1 MINRQIGWKTYMF
14 IKSAVLSALLLASSV
29 QAAQTGD
36 LVGQVSDQGA
46 GVSGISISASS
57 TILPGGRSTTTD
69 ANGNYRLPLLPPGV
83 YELTFTLSDGAV
95 RKRTTLVSLGQRS
108 TVDVALGGADGSIEE
123 LVVYGSALVDTTK
136 AALSDSMS
144 SELLDRVPVGQEYRD
159 IMKLIPGVQYSEDST
174 RGPSAGGSGQD
185 NVYQFDGVDVSL
197 PLFGTLSAEPSSH
210 DIDQVSVVRGGA
222 KAIGFNRSGGFLIN
236 TKSKSGTDEFHA
248 DISYQLQTAGLTSAQ
263 NDNVADVFDEDK
275 AWIVASASG
284 PIIPE
289 RLFFYASYYGPT
301 IDQKNRTNAY
311 GSVPGFKSDRDE
323 FFGKL
328 TFAPTDSMLL
338 EGSYR
343 TSNRKDQNDSIDDF
357 EAATLGEGAK
367 NGLDILILEGSWI
380 INSAANASFK
390 YTNFQLDSSGLPD
403 NLFDFPIAIGD
414 NLNIA
419 ALDQQGRLA
428 VPTIRAGE
436 DAYNAFIAPIIA
448 QFGFGDPNG
457 GGAVGGAS
465 TINDTNYERDSIE
478 VALDY
483 LFDTSAVTHD
493 IHFGL
498 KWSEISEDLSRTSN
512 GWGSITVPGG
522 RTTTGDGT
530 PIFYEARFEQM
541 SLLNASGN
549 LVPGIVSSS
558 KELSFEINDSISI
571 NDFTIDIGVLL
582 SNDKLFGSGLSKTGG
597 GVSGFEVSPGTKYK
611 MREDKFGDLIQPRV
625 GVTWDFRDDASMYVN
640 WARYNPAASSL
651 ARAASWDRNLRR
663 SIRARFD
670 ANGNFIEVDPV
681 RSSSGKLFQDGIDP
695 RQINEFLLG
704 GSFEVNPNW
713 VARAH
718 IRYRKGS
725 NFWED
730 TNNDARVRFEPPA
743 GIPRELYIPNLQ
755 DIRDEIGGSS
765 YVIAE
770 LDDAFTKYWEVSFES
785 EWNWENIYLQASYTW
800 SKYTGNFDQD
810 NTTTTND
817 GNIFIGSSLLA
828 DGQGRQLWD
837 NKKGTLRGDRR
848 HQFKAYGF
856 YQLPWN
862 ASAGAYVSLQSGQ
875 PWEAW
880 DVEVYRDLLNATGSG
895 STSDTNR
902 YAESAGSRRTKS
914 HLQVDLNYT
923 QNFAFGERYNLQLR
937 ADLYNVFD
945 SQTGYNINA
954 KVNSAGFEDPRD
966 YFNPR
971 RLQLMA
977 KVSF

>member
-1 MINRQIGWKTYMF
+1 MVNRQIGWKTYMF
-14 IKSAVLSALLLASSV
+14 IRGIALSLVLVAGSV

-36 LVGQVSDQGA
+36 LVGHVSSQGA
-46 GVSGISISASS
+46 GVSGVSISASS

-83 YELTFTLSDGAV
+83 YEITFTLSDGAV
-95 RKRTTLVSLGQRS
+95 RKRTTLVSLGQRA

-123 LVVYGSALVDTTK
+123 LIVYGSALADTTR
-136 AALSDSMS
+136 AALSDSLGS
-144 SELLDRVPVGQEYRD
+144 DLLEGVPTGQEYRD
-159 IMKLIPGVQYSEDST
+159 IMKLIPGVQYSEDLT

-210 DIDQVSVVRGGA
+210 DIDQVSIVRGGA

-248 DISYQLQTAGLTSAQ
+248 DISYQFQSAGLTSAQ
-263 NDNVADVFDEDK
+263 DTGSSDEFDEDK
-275 AWIVASASG
+275 AWIIASASG

-289 RLFFYASYYGPT
+289 KLFFYASYYGPT
-301 IDQKNRTNAY
+301 IDQENRTNAY
-311 GSVPGFKSDRDE
+311 GDVAGFKSDRDE

-328 TFAPTDSMLL
+328 TFAPMDSVLL
-338 EGSYR
+338 EASYR
-343 TSNRKDQNDSIDDF
+343 TSDRTEKNAGISEF
-357 EAATLGEGAK
+357 EAATLGEGSK
-367 NGLDILILEGSWI
+367 NGLDILIAEGSWI
-380 INSAANASFK
+380 INSQANMSFK
-390 YTNFQLDSSGLPD
+390 YTNFQLDTSSRPD
-403 NLFDFPIAIGD
+403 NLFSFPIAIGD

-419 ALDQQGRLA
+419 ALDQQGRLS
-428 VPTIRAGE
+428 VPTTRDGE
-436 DAYNAFIAPIIA
+436 EAYNAFIAPIIA
-448 QFGFGDPNG
+448 QYGFGDPAG

-465 TINDTNYERDSIE
+465 TIADQDFTRDSIE

-483 LFDTSAVTHD
+483 LLEVGDLTHD
-493 IHFGL
+493 LHFGL
-498 KWSEISEDLSRTSN
+498 KWSEIEEDLSRTSN

-522 RTTTGDGT
+522 RTLAGDGT

-541 SLLNASGN
+541 SLLNATGN

-558 KELSFEINDSISI
+558 KELSLEINDSIQF

-582 SNDKLFGSGLSKTGG
+582 SNDKLYGSGLRKTGQ
-597 GVSGFEVSPGTKYK
+597 GVSGFEVSPGTKYL
-611 MREDKFGDLIQPRV
+611 MHEDKFGDLIQPRI
-625 GVTWDFRDDASMYVN
+625 GVTWDFSDDANMYVN

-670 ANGNFIEVDPV
+670 ANGTFIDVDPV
-681 RSSSGKLFQDGIDP
+681 RSSSGKIFQDGIDP
-695 RQINEFLLG
+695 RQINEFLVG
-704 GSFEVNPNW
+704 GSMEVNPNW
-713 VARAH
+713 IARAH
-718 IRYRKGS
+718 VRYRKGS

-730 TNNDARVRFEPPA
+730 TNNNARERFNPPA
-743 GIPRELYIPNLQ
+743 GIPQELYIPNLQ

-770 LDDAFTKYWEVSFES
+770 LDGAFTKYWEVSFES

-810 NTTTTND
+810 NSTTSND
-817 GNIFIGSSLLA
+817 ANVFIGSSLLA
-828 DGQGRQLWD
+828 DGAGRQLWD

-848 HQFKAYGF
+848 HQFKTYG
-856 YQLPWN
+856 YYRLPWK
-862 ASAGAYVSLQSGQ
+862 ASVGAFLSLQSGQ

-880 DVEVYRDLLNATGSG
+880 DVEVYRDLTGS
-895 STSDTNR
+895 SSDTNR
-902 YAESAGSRRTKS
+902 YAEPAGSRRTKS
-914 HLQVDLNYT
+914 HLQFDLNYT
-923 QNFAFGERYNLQLR
+923 QNFTFGDRYNLALS

-945 SQTGYNINA
+945 SQTGYNINS
-954 KVNSAGFEDPRD
+954 KVNSAGFGDARSF
-966 YFNPR
+966 FNPR